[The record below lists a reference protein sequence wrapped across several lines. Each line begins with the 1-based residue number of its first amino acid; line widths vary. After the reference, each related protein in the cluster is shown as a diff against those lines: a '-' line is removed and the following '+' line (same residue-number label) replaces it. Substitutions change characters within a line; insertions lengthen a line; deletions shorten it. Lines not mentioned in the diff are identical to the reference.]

1 MNTLSTARQR
11 WIALTLLSAIEFM
24 ILLDTSIVNIALPSI
39 QAGLHFSEVDLGWV
53 QNIYQLV
60 FGSLLLFGGRAAD
73 LFGRRKLYLLGLTLF
88 TLGSLL
94 AGLAPSAAI
103 LLLARAMQGLGA
115 AVVIPAEQSLLVTIF
130 TDPKERDRAFG
141 IWGALGAAG
150 GAFGLVLG
158 GVLTQAFGWSSIF
171 LINVPIGVFVFLVS
185 SRFIPESREQGEHK
199 ALDIPGILTVT
210 PALLLLAYGPV
221 LAQTQGFGLSTIGVF
236 VAMVLLLLA
245 FVGIEARS
253 SAPLVPL
260 RLFRLRDLNGANL
273 VSFLIG
279 ASHAPMFYFL
289 SLYFQQVLFYNAL
302 TAGLAILPIA
312 GLSIVIAFLVLAK
325 ALGHL
330 GFKGVLA
337 SGMVLLAVA
346 LVLLARAPLPGTY
359 LLDVLPASVIVA
371 LGLPAVFA
379 ASNIAAVTAVEQAD
393 TGLASGLVNTMQRIG
408 SGVGIALLSALFAAR
423 VGQLPAHPAPSSL
436 VPGFQVVFLGAAFF
450 AVLGA
455 ALTLL
460 IIRGKRG
467 ETSASQQTQQEVSS
481 GGHQIRWGHH

>member
-1 MNTLSTARQR
+1 MLNFAPPTIQR
-11 WIALTLLSAIEFM
+11 S
-24 ILLDTSIVNIALPSI
+24 
-39 QAGLHFSEVDLGWV
+39 LHFSEADLGWV
-53 QNIYQLV
+53 QNIYLLV
-60 FGSLLLFGGRAAD
+60 LGSLLLFGGRAAD
-73 LFGRRKLYLLGLTLF
+73 LVGRRKLYLLGLALF

-171 LINVPIGVFVFLVS
+171 LINVPIGVFLFLCS
-185 SRFIPESREQGEHK
+185 SPFTPHNRGQGEHK

-260 RLFRLRDLNGANL
+260 RLFRLRDLHGANL

-312 GLSIVIAFLVLAK
+312 G
-325 ALGHL
+325 
-330 GFKGVLA
+330 
-337 SGMVLLAVA
+337 
-346 LVLLARAPLPGTY
+346 
-359 LLDVLPASVIVA
+359 
-371 LGLPAVFA
+371 
-379 ASNIAAVTAVEQAD
+379 
-393 TGLASGLVNTMQRIG
+393 
-408 SGVGIALLSALFAAR
+408 
-423 VGQLPAHPAPSSL
+423 
-436 VPGFQVVFLGAAFF
+436 
-450 AVLGA
+450 
-455 ALTLL
+455 
-460 IIRGKRG
+460 
-467 ETSASQQTQQEVSS
+467 
-481 GGHQIRWGHH
+481 